1 MDIDPPTARFE
12 QMGFT
17 AEGAEGLD
25 WEGFIW
31 GL

>member
-17 AEGAEGLD
+17 AEGAKGLD
-25 WEGFIW
+25 WEGFI
-31 GL
+31 